1 MLAIEIMKNFSI
13 FFITFILFSFS
24 LFINSCK
31 KNKDKNCKIYNVSSS
46 SKSSHNNG
54 QNCIECHTYGGKG
67 EGCFNVA
74 GSMYNSI
81 DKTPMKSGYIN
92 LHTEANGKGTLKAKI
107 NVDQSGNFYSSD
119 IGDVSGLFVSITGTK
134 GEVRFMSQPLTTGA
148 CTSCHGNS
156 TALINAN

>member
-1 MLAIEIMKNFSI
+1 LLAKEIMKNSSI
-13 FFITFILFSFS
+13 LLITFVLFSLS

-54 QNCIECHTYGGKG
+54 QNCIDCHTYGGKG

-74 GSMYNSI
+74 GSMYNSS
-81 DKTPMKSGYIN
+81 DKTPMVSGYIS
-92 LHTEANGKGTLKAKI
+92 LYTEASGKGTLKAKI

-119 IGDVSGLFVSITGTK
+119 IGEVSGLYASITGPK
-134 GEVRFMSQPLTTGA
+134 GEVRHMSQPLTTGA

-156 TALINAN
+156 TAIITAN

>member
-1 MLAIEIMKNFSI
+1 MKNFSI
-13 FFITFILFSFS
+13 FFFTFILFSFS

-54 QNCIECHTYGGKG
+54 QNCIDCHTYGGKG

-74 GSMYNSI
+74 GSMFNSS
-81 DKTPMKSGYIN
+81 DKTPMVSGYIS
-92 LHTEANGKGTLKAKI
+92 LYTEANGKGILKSKI

-119 IGDVSGLFVSITGTK
+119 IGEVSGLYASITGPK
-134 GEVRFMSQPLTTGA
+134 GEVRYMSQPLKTGA

-156 TALINAN
+156 TAIITAN

>member
-1 MLAIEIMKNFSI
+1 MLAKEIMKNSSI
-13 FFITFILFSFS
+13 LLITFVLFSLS

-54 QNCIECHTYGGKG
+54 QNCIDCHTYGGNG

-74 GSMYNSI
+74 GSMFNSS
-81 DKTPMKSGYIN
+81 DKTPMVSGYIS
-92 LHTEANGKGTLKAKI
+92 LYSEAYGKGTLKAKI

-119 IGDVSGLFVSITGTK
+119 IGEVSGLYASITGPK
-134 GEVRFMSQPLTTGA
+134 GEVRHMSQPLTTGA

-156 TALINAN
+156 TEIINAN

>member
-119 IGDVSGLFVSITGTK
+119 IGDISGLYVSITGTK
-134 GEVRFMSQPLTTGA
+134 GEVSYMSQPLTTGA

-156 TALINAN
+156 TAIITAN